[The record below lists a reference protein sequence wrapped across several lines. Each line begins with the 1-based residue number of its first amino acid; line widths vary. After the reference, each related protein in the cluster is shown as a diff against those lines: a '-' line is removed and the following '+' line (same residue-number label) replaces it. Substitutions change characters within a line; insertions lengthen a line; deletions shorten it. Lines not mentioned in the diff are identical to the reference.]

1 MYDKLYEIRKE
12 VNNSPK
18 IVVTTPVRNEA
29 WVLDAFLTCTS
40 SWADHIIVADHH
52 STDGSR
58 EIALKYPKVTLI
70 DNPTDEWYEN
80 ECRAKLLE
88 EACKILG
95 DKIIFALDADEFL
108 SEGFVETKGWERIMN
123 SRPNTIF
130 CFRWRSVYDD
140 MYHICDEFGYME
152 WAAHYGESIDVVAE
166 YRKREHHAVH
176 ASRVPCL
183 EESRAQYVM
192 IDDIRF
198 VHLAKL
204 NKVRTQNKLDFYQV
218 TWADKNPMK
227 AKPVSFY
234 RTYSR
239 YYPEGVIL
247 LQQPVKLTCKGNDT
261 DYSSLVKTADYGKHY
276 IDEMIQIF
284 EREGYD
290 KFLKLNIW
298 NNPYLLERGINPRRP
313 LRVRLIHW
321 YLNHTN
327 GELFSIRLVD
337 YLLKNLFL

>member
-1 MYDKLYEIRKE
+1 MGTNAMTSQNL
-12 VNNSPK
+12 K
-18 IVVTTPVRNEA
+18 IVVITPVRNEA

-40 SWADHIIVADHH
+40 SWVDHIIVADHH

-70 DNPTDEWYEN
+70 DNPTNEWYEN

-88 EACKILG
+88 EACKIPG
-95 DKIIFALDADEFL
+95 DKIIFGLDADEFL
-108 SEGFVETKGWERIMN
+108 SEGFAQSKGWERIMT
-123 SRPNTIF
+123 SKPNTIF

-140 MYHICDEFGYME
+140 MCHINDESGYME
-152 WAAHYGESIDVVAE
+152 WAAHYADDVDVVAE

-227 AKPVSFY
+227 AKPISFY
-234 RTYSR
+234 RAYSK
-239 YYPEGVIL
+239 YYPNESLVL
-247 LQQPVKLTCKGNDT
+247 PQPVKLTCKGDNT
-261 DYSSLVKTADYGKHY
+261 DYSCLIKSADYGKHY

-284 EREGYD
+284 EREGFD
-290 KFLKLNIW
+290 KFIKLNIW
-298 NNPYLLERGINPRRP
+298 DNLYLIQRGIHPLRP
-313 LRVRLIHW
+313 LSVRIVHW
-321 YLNHTN
+321 YLRKTTGKINFLIK
-327 GELFSIRLVD
+327 LFDKVLN
-337 YLLKNLFL
+337 KFF

>member
-1 MYDKLYEIRKE
+1 MNKT
-12 VNNSPK
+12 PK
-18 IVVTTPVRNEA
+18 IVVITPVRNEA

-40 SWADHIIVADHH
+40 SWADYIIIADHH

-58 EIALKYPKVTLI
+58 EIALKYPKVKLI

-80 ECRAKLLE
+80 ECRAKLLQ
-88 EACKILG
+88 EACTIAG

-108 SEGFVETKGWERIMN
+108 SEGFADTNGWKTILN
-123 SRPNTIF
+123 SKPNSIF
-130 CFRWRSVYDD
+130 CFRWRNVFDD
-140 MYHICDEFGYME
+140 MSHVHDENYYME
-152 WAAHYGESIDVVAE
+152 WAAHYSTDIDVVAE
-166 YRKREHHAVH
+166 YRKREQHAVH

-218 TWADKNPMK
+218 TWTDKNPMK

-239 YYPEGVIL
+239 YYPESVIFSHH
-247 LQQPVKLTCKGNDT
+247 PVKLTCKGDDT
-261 DYSSLVKTADYGKHY
+261 DYSSLVKTADYGKHF
-276 IDEMIQIF
+276 IDEMIQVF

-298 NNPYLLERGINPRRP
+298 RNPYLLERGVNPHIPVTIRI
-313 LRVRLIHW
+313 LHW
-321 YLNHTN
+321 YLGKTSRN
-327 GELFSIRLVD
+327 GVFKYIDKVLNLLV
-337 YLLKNLFL
+337 

>member
-1 MYDKLYEIRKE
+1 ME
-12 VNNSPK
+12 STPK
-18 IVVTTPVRNEA
+18 IVVITPVRNEA

-40 SWADHIIVADHH
+40 SWADHIIIADHH

-58 EIALKYPKVTLI
+58 EIALKHPKVTLI

-88 EACKILG
+88 EACKISG
-95 DKIIFALDADEFL
+95 DIIIFGLDADEFL
-108 SEGFVETKGWERIMN
+108 SEGFAETNGWKTIMTAKPN
-123 SRPNTIF
+123 SIF
-130 CFRWRSVYDD
+130 CFRWRNVYDD
-140 MYHICDEFGYME
+140 MSHIHDETTYLE
-152 WAAHYGESIDVVAE
+152 WAAHYSSDIDVVAE

-183 EESRAQYVM
+183 EENRSQYIM

-227 AKPVSFY
+227 AKPISFY

-239 YYPEGVIL
+239 YYPDGVTL
-247 LQQPVKLTCKGNDT
+247 LSQPVKLTCKGDDT
-261 DYSSLVKTADYGKHY
+261 DYSFLIKSADYGKHY
-276 IDEMIQIF
+276 IDEIIQVF
-284 EREGYD
+284 QREGYD

-298 NNPYLLERGINPRRP
+298 SNPYLLERGIRPRRP
-313 LRVRLIHW
+313 LHIRLLHW
-321 YLNHTN
+321 YLNHTDSSN
-327 GELFSIRLVD
+327 WLIKCLD
-337 YLLKNLFL
+337 KILNHI

>member
-1 MYDKLYEIRKE
+1 M
-12 VNNSPK
+12 NNTPQ
-18 IVVTTPVRNEA
+18 IVVIAPVRNEA

-40 SWADHIIVADHH
+40 SWADRIIIADHH

-58 EIALKYPKVTLI
+58 EIAQKCPKVTLI

-88 EACKILG
+88 EACSIPG

-108 SEGFVETKGWERIMN
+108 SEGFAETKGWKTIMN
-123 SRPNTIF
+123 SSPNSIF

-140 MYHICDEFGYME
+140 MCHIHDESYYME
-152 WAAHYGESIDVVAE
+152 WAAHYSLDIDVVAE

-183 EESRAQYVM
+183 EENRAKYIM

-204 NKVRTQNKLDFYQV
+204 NKARTQNKLDFYQV

-247 LQQPVKLTCKGNDT
+247 SQQPVKLTGKGDNT
-261 DYSSLVKTADYGKHY
+261 DYSSLVRTADYGKHY
-276 IDEMIQIF
+276 IDEMIQVF

-298 NNPYLLERGINPRRP
+298 NNPYLLERGINPHRP
-313 LRVRLIHW
+313 LHVRLLHW
-321 YLNHTN
+321 YLNHTYN
-327 GELFSIRLVD
+327 SIWLVRYFDKVLNWLFS
-337 YLLKNLFL
+337 

>member
-1 MYDKLYEIRKE
+1 MKE
-12 VNNSPK
+12 KPQI
-18 IVVTTPVRNEA
+18 IVVTPVRNEA

-40 SWADHIIVADHH
+40 SWADHIIIADHH

-58 EIALKYPKVTLI
+58 EIAKKYPKVTLI

-88 EACKILG
+88 EACRIPG
-95 DKIIFALDADEFL
+95 EKIIFGLDADEFL
-108 SEGFVETKGWERIMN
+108 SERFAKTKGWDRIM
-123 SRPNTIF
+123 SSKPNTIF

-140 MYHICDEFGYME
+140 MYHICDESGYME
-152 WAAHYGESIDVVAE
+152 WAAHYGEDIDVVAE
-166 YRKREHHAVH
+166 YRKREHNAVH
-176 ASRVPCL
+176 CSRVPCL
-183 EESRAQYVM
+183 EEERADYVM

-204 NKVRTQNKLDFYQV
+204 NKIRTQNKLDFYQV
-218 TWADKNPMK
+218 TWADKNPTK
-227 AKPVSFY
+227 ARPVSFY

-239 YYPEGVIL
+239 YYPDN
-247 LQQPVKLTCKGNDT
+247 LQTIQEPVHLTCLNDSH

-276 IDEMIQIF
+276 IDEMVQVF

-298 NNPYLLERGINPRRP
+298 SNPYLLELGINPKRP
-313 LRVRLIHW
+313 WYICLLHW
-321 YLNHTN
+321 YLEHTN
-327 GELFSIRLVD
+327 SNLIFIQLTDKVLNRLS
-337 YLLKNLFL
+337 

>member
-1 MYDKLYEIRKE
+1 ME
-12 VNNSPK
+12 STPK
-18 IVVTTPVRNEA
+18 IVVITPVRNEA

-40 SWADHIIVADHH
+40 SWADHIIIADHH
-52 STDGSR
+52 STDSSR

-80 ECRAKLLE
+80 ECRAKLLK
-88 EACKILG
+88 EACKISG
-95 DKIIFALDADEFL
+95 DIIIFGLDADEFL
-108 SEGFVETKGWERIMN
+108 SEGFAETNGWKTIMTAKPN
-123 SRPNTIF
+123 SIF
-130 CFRWRSVYDD
+130 CFRWRNVYDD
-140 MYHICDEFGYME
+140 MSHIHDETTYLE
-152 WAAHYGESIDVVAE
+152 WAAHYSSDIDVVAE

-183 EESRAQYVM
+183 EENRAQYIM

-227 AKPVSFY
+227 AKPISFY

-239 YYPEGVIL
+239 YYPDGVTL
-247 LQQPVKLTCKGNDT
+247 LSQPVKLTCKGDDT
-261 DYSSLVKTADYGKHY
+261 DYSFLIKSADYGKHY
-276 IDEMIQIF
+276 IDEIIQVF
-284 EREGYD
+284 QREGYD

-298 NNPYLLERGINPRRP
+298 SNPYLLERGIRPRRP
-313 LRVRLIHW
+313 LHIRLLHW
-321 YLNHTN
+321 YLNHTDSSN
-327 GELFSIRLVD
+327 WLIKCLD
-337 YLLKNLFL
+337 KILNHI